1 MNDMKTST
9 IGIFLLSIGL
19 SLPVAAQNQSPVM
32 QESTSTTQKRGMGQT
47 KKQSQR
53 EALRKQQA
61 LKDTPVTKPR
71 PLRPDSLRRGGA
83 TRVDTLR

>member
-1 MNDMKTST
+1 M
-9 IGIFLLSIGL
+9 LCIGL
-19 SLPVAAQNQSPVM
+19 SVPVYAQNQSPVM
-32 QESTSTTQKRGMGQT
+32 QDSTSTTQKRGMNQT

-53 EALRKQQA
+53 EALRKQQM
-61 LKDTPVTKPR
+61 LKDTPMTKPR